1 MFRRHSALYL
11 LTLTTGA
18 IAIDSGQ
25 ICVKKC
31 NCYLHI
37 WNYENAKHFENCSC
51 GAPHCKIIKVNCL
64 KLIIWRPSIFI
75 FYIHKKKLNCTF
87 LFKFYPLFVICNTS
101 VVSSCLHID
110 AVYLSMILP
119 THLLSC
125 KAIYFQSRWGTRGR
139 FIWVKFKSIQPSD
152 LWGIRHT
159 MYALVL
165 L

>member
-51 GAPHCKIIKVNCL
+51 DAPHCKIIKVNCL
-64 KLIIWRPSIFI
+64 KLIIWRPNIFI
-75 FYIHKKKLNCTF
+75 FYIHKKIKLHF
-87 LFKFYPLFVICNTS
+87 FVQILPSLCYNTS

-159 MYALVL
+159 MYASVL